1 MPLKDKKLSMSNL
14 FELKPMKNR
23 TMNLLSIIVLVNL
36 LLSCDPASKN
46 SKTADARGNTLSYV
60 EGMVVTPSV
69 LEQKIMVS
77 GTLKPFEETVLMPEV
92 PGRVISINLP
102 EGKYI
107 KKGTLLVKLFDG
119 DLLANLSKAQT
130 QLQIEQQTL
139 DRQTE
144 LLKINGI
151 SQTDYDQTRLQVASI
166 KDDIAVLKVQIGKTE
181 IRAPFDGTIGLRNVS
196 IGAEVTPST
205 ALATIRAES
214 QLKLDFSVPEKY
226 SAQVKPGEK
235 VQFTIEGDDKKIDAT
250 VLATEENIEAN
261 TRNLNV
267 RAVVDN
273 KSSGLIPGAFA
284 NVELSL
290 GENTNAMMVPTQ
302 AIIPEERYKKIIV
315 AVNGKA
321 TFLTVN
327 TGTREDSTIEVLD
340 GIKPGD
346 TVVTTGILLIRPG
359 ETLNFSKVTK

>member
-1 MPLKDKKLSMSNL
+1 MKDGVITILYGFVL
-14 FELKPMKNR
+14 A
-23 TMNLLSIIVLVNL
+23 NLLQ
-36 LLSCDPASKN
+36 SCDPAPKN
-46 SKTADARGNTLSYV
+46 SKTNDARGNILSYV
-60 EGMVVTPSV
+60 EGIIVKPSV

-77 GTLKPFEETVLMPEV
+77 GTLIPFEETVLMPEV
-92 PGRVISINLP
+92 PGRVVSINLP
-102 EGKYI
+102 EGNFV

-119 DLLANLSKAQT
+119 DLQANLSKAQT
-130 QLQIEQQTL
+130 QLQIAQQTL

-144 LLKINGI
+144 LLKVSGI
-151 SQTDYDQTRLQVASI
+151 SQADFDQTRLQVNSI

-181 IRAPFDGTIGLRNVS
+181 IVAPFDGTIGLRNIS

-205 ALATIRAES
+205 ALATIRAEN

-226 SAQVKPGEK
+226 SGQVKPGEK

-273 KSSGLIPGAFA
+273 KSAKLIPGAFA

-290 GENTNAMMVPTQ
+290 GVNNNAMMIPTQ
-302 AIIPEERYKKIIV
+302 AIIPEERDKKIILSV
-315 AVNGKA
+315 KGKA
-321 TFLTVN
+321 TFMSVT
-327 TGTREDSTIEVLD
+327 TGVRKDSTIEVLD

-359 ETLNFSKVTK
+359 ENLNFSKITK